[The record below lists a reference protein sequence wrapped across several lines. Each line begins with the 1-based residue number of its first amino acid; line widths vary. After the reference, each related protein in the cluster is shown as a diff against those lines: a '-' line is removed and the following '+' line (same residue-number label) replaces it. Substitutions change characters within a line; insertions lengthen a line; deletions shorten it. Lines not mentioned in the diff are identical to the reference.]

1 MTTLLVLPENVFNI
15 EVYSRSTWFH
25 FELNLSKFSG
35 FLWKKT
41 CKKKKGC
48 INYFDEQ
55 EKPWIFFKIFQKKN
69 KKFKAVC
76 AILDYSKP
84 KIFFVG
90 QPWWLTFFS
99 NILTVLVLLRPCWY
113 KLNLKIWW
121 ISDISYITCFFNIP
135 FYLELSQQI
144 EVKLKNQMDYL
155 RFHGYS
161 CNANQTENMTYP

>member
-55 EKPWIFFKIFQKKN
+55 EKPWIFFKIFQKK
-69 KKFKAVC
+69 KQ
-76 AILDYSKP
+76 
-84 KIFFVG
+84 KIQSRLFH
-90 QPWWLTFFS
+90 S
-99 NILTVLVLLRPCWY
+99 R
-113 KLNLKIWW
+113 
-121 ISDISYITCFFNIP
+121 
-135 FYLELSQQI
+135 I
-144 EVKLKNQMDYL
+144 EVKLKNQMHYLWFHDYS
-155 RFHGYS
+155 Y
-161 CNANQTENMTYP
+161 NANQTENMTYP